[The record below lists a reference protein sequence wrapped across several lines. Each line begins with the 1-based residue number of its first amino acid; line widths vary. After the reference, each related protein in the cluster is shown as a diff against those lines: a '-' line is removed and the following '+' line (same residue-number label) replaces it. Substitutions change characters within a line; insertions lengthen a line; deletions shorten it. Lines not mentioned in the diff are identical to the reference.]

1 MSHKL
6 YEQNLNGVRKGITPP
21 FVLSVIFYF
30 IISLIFKSFIPVS
43 EEIIMTSSIFISVG
57 FFFLLLDLIDRK
69 SGKLIR
75 KNSIKTTGEIINCEK
90 HVERNSDG
98 VIEASYYIIDYLINY
113 NGEEIIAQKLAE
125 NKRKVGKIDKIY
137 YNPTTKIIFSVKEVD
152 GTDDKGALLVI
163 FGICALIGALIII
176 FPLLG
181 GIFASSDFWFYLFV
195 GIVSIGSIIAGI
207 LILKNVL
214 KDLKKEREYKKIDAI
229 IIGNEEG
236 SYHNRDRNKMIQTF
250 YPIYEYYHNGIK
262 KTYKCPNNGFLEVG
276 SKQIIMVNEEGDVY
290 TKRKKGGDIFGG
302 IFCILIGIVSLLS
315 IIISLIA

>member
-21 FVLSVIFYF
+21 LILSVICYF
-30 IISLIFKSFIPVS
+30 VISLILKKVLTLS
-43 EEIIMTSSIFISVG
+43 EEIIMVSTIFISTG
-57 FFFLLLDLIDRK
+57 IFFLLLDIIDRK

-90 HVERNSDG
+90 HIERNSDG

-113 NGEEIIAQKLAE
+113 NGEEIIVQKLAE
-125 NKRKVGKIDKIY
+125 NKRKIGKIDKIY
-137 YNPTTKIIFSVKEVD
+137 YNPTNKTIFLVKDVD
-152 GTDDKGALLVI
+152 QTSDKGALLVI
-163 FGICALIGALIII
+163 FGICVFIGALIII

-181 GIFASSDFWFYLFV
+181 GIFASSDFWFYIFV
-195 GIVSIGSIIAGI
+195 GIVSIGTIIAGI
-207 LILKNVL
+207 LILKNVF

-229 IIGNEEG
+229 IIGNDEG
-236 SYHNRDRNKMIQTF
+236 SYHDRDRNKMIQTF

-262 KTYKCPNNGFLEVG
+262 KTYKCPNNGFLEIG
-276 SKQIIMVNEEGDVY
+276 SKQIIMINEEGDIY

-302 IFCILIGIVSLLS
+302 IFCILIGIISFLS
-315 IIISLIA
+315 IIISLMS